1 MPHIWKSC
9 TTKLAKNT
17 DGYKIRLQSV
27 GRNSISGWR
36 VNFIPIRRNTRTGRG
51 GFGPCARAHRVCTPP
66 QPRTCQHGVQ
76 KSGRTVLRFRFAA
89 GRRGKIVPFGR
100 LFERFAT
107 SLFELSISWQI
118 SAFPYSYFIFPS
130 YPFSLFFPPLSHP
143 FPPPPLLSRPR
154 PAIVPRNRFDL
165 ERRNSV
171 SFRAS
176 NLFTILRMER
186 LNLSRRWWESMT
198 RILARILFVLT
209 IIR

>member
-130 YPFSLFFPPLSHP
+130 YPFSLFFSPSLAPLP
-143 FPPPPLLSRPR
+143 PPPPLLSRPR
-154 PAIVPRNRFDL
+154 SCPVIDSISNAEIPFLFARAIFSPFCEWRDLIYRDVGENRWREFSR
-165 ERRNSV
+165 E
-171 SFRAS
+171 FC
-176 NLFTILRMER
+176 LF
-186 LNLSRRWWESMT
+186 
-198 RILARILFVLT
+198 
-209 IIR
+209 